1 MFTEDQLIPIS
12 ALQHWLFCRRQ
23 CGLIHLEQAWQENH
37 LTAEGRLLHEKVHQ
51 ADAEQSGDVRI
62 VRGLRLAS
70 FRLGLIGQ
78 SDVVEFHKAD
88 NGIVLSGA
96 KGFWQPFPVEYKRGK
111 PKKDGSDCVQ
121 LCAQTMCLEEMLN
134 TKISS
139 AAFYYNQPRRR
150 TEVEITD
157 LLRRQTE
164 NIAQQVHQMFNDRN
178 TPIACYEKKC
188 QSCSLA
194 EICMPKTTGLNK
206 KVDYYLSKAGTD
218 EGLIE

>member
-23 CGLIHLEQAWQENH
+23 CGLIHLEQTWIENH
-37 LTAEGRLLHEKVHQ
+37 LTAEGRILHEKVHQ
-51 ADAEQSGDVRI
+51 TDTEKRFDVRI
-62 VRGLRLAS
+62 VRGLKLVS

-78 SDVVEFHKAD
+78 ADVVEFYKCK
-88 NGIVLSGA
+88 NGIVLPELD
-96 KGFWQPFPVEYKRGK
+96 GFWQPFPVEYKRGK
-111 PKKDGSDCVQ
+111 PKKDSSDCVQ
-121 LCAQTMCLEEMLN
+121 LCAQTICLEEMLN
-134 TKISS
+134 TNISA
-139 AAFYYNQPRRR
+139 AAFYYQQPRRR

-157 LLRRQTE
+157 LLRKQTE
-164 NIAQQVHQMFNDRN
+164 NIAQQVHLMFDSGK
-178 TPIACYEKKC
+178 TPTACYETKC
-188 QSCSLA
+188 KSCSLA